1 MGQLFRFLVVGL
13 ANTGFGLLCIW
24 GAMRFLALGDVA
36 ANFFGYAC
44 GLILSFVLN
53 RSWTFAHSD
62 AAVRTFPRWLA
73 VAAVAYLVNLGVV
86 LAGHRLLGVNPY
98 LAQPLGIGVYTAIM
112 FFGSRHFVFPKPA
125 LS

>member
-1 MGQLFRFLVVGL
+1 MGQLYRFLLVGL

-24 GAMRFLALGDVA
+24 GAMRLFAFSDVA

-44 GLILSFVLN
+44 GLILSFALN
-53 RSWTFAHSD
+53 RSWTFAHSE

-86 LAGHRLLGVNPY
+86 LAAHRLGGVNPY
-98 LAQPLGIGVYTAIM
+98 LAQPLGIGVYTVIM
-112 FFGSRHFVFPKPA
+112 FLGSRHYVFSKPA